1 VAKRIAATGGE
12 AVAYAVRDMDVD
24 VIAAYPITPQT
35 VIAEKLADLIADG
48 ELDAEMIHVESEH
61 SALSASVAAS
71 LAGARVFTATAS
83 QGLELMHEILFIA
96 SGLRA
101 PLVMALATR
110 ALSAPISI
118 WNDYGDLA
126 SARDTGWII
135 LVSENVQE
143 AYDNVVQAYRIAENP
158 DVLLPV
164 MVALDGFILSHT
176 VEPLEMI
183 PREEL
188 AEYAPKRPYG
198 YRPVLNPE
206 KPLTM
211 GTLADPKWYYEV
223 KRQQVEALRNA
234 AKYVEEAGK
243 EFGRRFGRE
252 YGFIEEYMMDDA
264 DYAIVVMG
272 AVSGTVKAA
281 AKRLREK
288 GVKAGVVKVRMYR
301 PFPADTIARALENVK
316 AVGVLD
322 KAILFGSTLEGPLA
336 MDVAATL
343 YTRGLDKP
351 FISFIHGIGGRD
363 VYVADVVKMYEK
375 LAEAA
380 EKGEKTPKTIY
391 FGVRE

>member
-1 VAKRIAATGGE
+1 VPRIAATGGE

-126 SARDTGWII
+126 SARDTGWVI

-143 AYDNVVQAYRIAENP
+143 AYDNVIQAFRIAEHP

-176 VEPLEMI
+176 VEPLDMI

-206 KPLTM
+206 KPLTI

-234 AKYVEEAGK
+234 AKYVEDAGR

-252 YGFIEEYMMDDA
+252 YGFIEEFMMEDA

-272 AVSGTVKAA
+272 AISGTVKAA
-281 AKRLREK
+281 ARRLRER

-301 PFPADTIARALENVK
+301 PFPADTIARVLEGVK

-380 EKGEKTPKTIY
+380 EKGEKAHKTIY